1 MRILF
6 LSSKTLKLPE
16 KSYKIDTIKLNRE
29 FDDFSYTGILS
40 LEGLKCRYIIK
51 KLFETSST
59 FITENGL
66 SVNL

>member
-1 MRILF
+1 MIF
-6 LSSKTLKLPE
+6 PMP
-16 KSYKIDTIKLNRE
+16 
-29 FDDFSYTGILS
+29 GILS